1 MKGQQSG
8 IGPECAKNIAK
19 NIFVKDTNNS
29 DYSFV
34 DGEIEWLLNDRG
46 YDVVALFVADYHY
59 GGSFHEIH
67 WATNTPPFIHSIVR
81 GSYNELATDIKTI
94 PPVAISNLLHDLGY
108 STAPNNMRVL
118 MDEVWI
124 NHKVEA
130 IRLENTIGTG
140 LNDELPCL
148 VAIGDMGDED
158 RIDEYFSSAQ
168 EADSQS
174 GFRDSMN
181 QVNDLPTAHAMTILL
196 FRQGFGMEWQ
206 KKLNS
211 SFGHRYF
218 ECDEY
223 DTQYFGNETLSKY
236 HELWGKM
243 MSPCGRESEVRKW
256 LFNLGDIQIIN
267 PLIPFLEWLNKE
279 LKTFAKREID
289 SVDYYIMSGVE
300 REQLAED
307 ATLKKEKLCT
317 IADFKG
323 LADNEISWGSY
334 RIKQIMEELCLE
346 PIFWSNFVRYDQ
358 NSSRTIEAFTRNL
371 FRELDEKDISL
382 PRIVDTWH

>member
-19 NIFVKDTNNS
+19 NIFVKETNNS

-46 YDVVALFVADYHY
+46 YDVVALFVADYY
-59 GGSFHEIH
+59 YYGSFHEIH
-67 WATNTPPFIHSIVR
+67 WATNTPPFIHSIVCGGR
-81 GSYNELATDIKTI
+81 GFLLATDIKTI

-108 STAPNNMRVL
+108 STTPNNKRVL

-148 VAIGDMGDED
+148 VAIGDVDDEEH
-158 RIDEYFSSAQ
+158 IDGYFTSAQ
-168 EADSQS
+168 ETDTQS

-211 SFGHRYF
+211 SFGHHYFEGYDADNRYF
-218 ECDEY
+218 E
-223 DTQYFGNETLSKY
+223 NETLDKY
-236 HELWGKM
+236 WELYNKIK
-243 MSPCGRESEVRKW
+243 SPREW

-267 PLIPFLEWLNKE
+267 PLIPFLEWFNKE

-323 LADNEISWGSY
+323 LDDNEISWGSY
-334 RIKQIMEELCLE
+334 RIRQIMEDLCLQ

-358 NSSRTIEAFTRNL
+358 NSSRAIEAFTGKL